1 MDYVSSVPV
10 VVLQSFQQRQFVP
23 ITILDDQIVEGD
35 ELFSVALQILPN
47 TRGVRLIPAPATI
60 SILENDCEYNIMPQ
74 P

>member
-60 SILENDCEYNIMPQ
+60 SILENDCEYIMP
-74 P
+74 